1 MSKRDAHAKRSRTAN
16 ARVIEPSR
24 SPSSSSR
31 PICVCTDPLFPLFA
45 TIMTTD
51 AKPQNR
57 AQVCVKFIVVGGGI
71 AGLATA
77 STLRKAGHDVLVL
90 EKGNGK
96 IKVRNTCSHTSVHG
110 TDRSPPNM
118 TKLLHKWGLGPVL
131 QEKAHKCDKFIF
143 KNGNSGDLIGAMNMG
158 QEFLKDLVADFMFLQ
173 HKDLYTMLYQL
184 TVKEGVEFR
193 FNATV
198 VDADSEQVSVTL
210 DSGETLFGD
219 VIVGA
224 DGYDSLL
231 RQVVTDSDDE
241 PPDVNDRH
249 VIVTFTIPVHLMEE
263 DEELRSLLNIR
274 EWVIWLGEGYIM
286 NANMLVGGKDFTATI
301 IHNYYGARQPEDQD
315 WTESRTL
322 ESCGIHLMLKL
333 ATSLSSRIYVRR
345 PPPEDFVCNNS
356 RVVLTGESAHPM
368 LPASNHGVALVL
380 EDAQT
385 LGCLFSRLRSRD
397 HVSQLLTA
405 YEEIRHPH
413 CSDTQ
418 MWDYQQRLGMKVPV
432 GPQQDGRDAILRQT
446 MAYGDWDHMEE
457 TTFRS
462 VWGNELTLFA
472 YDATDK
478 VDDWWGQYGSSTM
491 EVKVSMGD
499 VAFS

>member
-1 MSKRDAHAKRSRTAN
+1 
-16 ARVIEPSR
+16 
-24 SPSSSSR
+24 
-31 PICVCTDPLFPLFA
+31 
-45 TIMTTD
+45 MTTD

-77 STLRKAGHDVLVL
+77 STLRKAGHNVLVL
-90 EKGNGK
+90 EKGNRK
-96 IKVRNTCSHTSVHG
+96 IKRKGSIQ
-110 TDRSPPNM
+110 SPPNM

-173 HKDLYTMLYQL
+173 
-184 TVKEGVEFR
+184 
-193 FNATV
+193 
-198 VDADSEQVSVTL
+198 VSVTL
-210 DSGETLFGD
+210 DSGETLFSD

-322 ESCGIHLMLKL
+322 ESCGIHLSNFEPRIQKVLKL

-385 LGCLFSRLRSRD
+385 S
-397 HVSQLLTA
+397 A
-405 YEEIRHPH
+405 
-413 CSDTQ
+413 
-418 MWDYQQRLGMKVPV
+418 K
-432 GPQQDGRDAILRQT
+432 
-446 MAYGDWDHMEE
+446 
-457 TTFRS
+457 
-462 VWGNELTLFA
+462 
-472 YDATDK
+472 
-478 VDDWWGQYGSSTM
+478 
-491 EVKVSMGD
+491 
-499 VAFS
+499 